1 MLNSVA
7 YALAEKKKGLP
18 QALQYAEKAVHEVEE
33 ESSKIQVSQLEIQ
46 TFTVS
51 NSLAAYWDTLGW
63 VHFGLG
69 NLDEAEK
76 YLKAAW
82 TMTQNAVIG
91 DHLGQVYE
99 KLGKRRQAA
108 RAYQLALHVIGR
120 NGDPQMRDRLKL
132 SVAALSG
139 GANSSSVVKDAGIEL
154 SDERTY
160 KLPQIRDWG
169 GGYKSAEF
177 VIALTKEPGVADTK
191 FLSGAQELQ
200 SASAALG
207 ALRSGFPF
215 PDDSHARVVRRG
227 RLSCSE
233 FSKGCVFVFFPVE
246 AIAQPLV
253 GIPLDQQ

>member
-1 MLNSVA
+1 LNSVA
-7 YALAEKKKGLP
+7 YALAEQKKGLP

-46 TFTVS
+46 NLTVS
-51 NSLAAYWDTLGW
+51 NRLAAYWDTLGW
-63 VHFGLG
+63 VHFRLG
-69 NLDEAEK
+69 NLSEAER

-82 TMTQNAVIG
+82 TVTQDAVIG

-108 RAYQLALHVIGR
+108 RAYRLALQVIGR
-120 NGDPQMRDRLKL
+120 DGNPQMRDRLQS
-132 SVAALSG
+132 SVAALSS
-139 GANSSSVVKDAGIEL
+139 GANSSSVVKDAGAEL

-191 FLSGAQELQ
+191 FLSGAQELR

-207 ALRSGFPF
+207 ALKSGFPF

-227 RLSCSE
+227 VLSCSE
-233 FSKGCVFVFFPVE
+233 VSKGCIFVFYPAN
-246 AIAQPLV
+246 AIVQPSM

>member
-18 QALQYAEKAVHEVEE
+18 QALQYAETAVHEVEE

-46 TFTVS
+46 DLAV
-51 NSLAAYWDTLGW
+51 NNRLAAHWDTLGW

-69 NLDEAEK
+69 NLDQAER

-82 TMTQNAVIG
+82 AVTQDAVIG
-91 DHLGQVYE
+91 EHLGQVYE
-99 KLGKRRQAA
+99 KLGKKQQAA
-108 RAYQLALHVIGR
+108 HAYRLALYVIGR
-120 NGDPQMRDRLKL
+120 NGDPQLRDRLKS
-132 SVAALSG
+132 SVAALSSA
-139 GANSSSVVKDAGIEL
+139 ANGSSAKDAGVEL
-154 SDERTY
+154 SDERTH

-177 VIALTKEPGVADTK
+177 VIALTKEPGAADTK

-207 ALRSGFPF
+207 ALKSGFPF

-227 RLSCSE
+227 VLSCSE
-233 FSKGCVFVFFPVE
+233 ISKGCVFVFYPADAV
-246 AIAQPLV
+246 AQPVV
-253 GIPLDQQ
+253 GMPLDQQ